1 MSKGIAMEKDRGL
14 LLQNLQSLSGEVK
27 QCVKQLQELSMT
39 MASESSEYKRKLS
52 SLFSQKNGTLNSV
65 NARLAL
71 SEKNVEALRTEA
83 IAARQLLEA
92 SERARAALEQSVR
105 RADQDG
111 SFLQQ
116 RHTVQSSPFFP
127 ESRSFI
133 KGEVRLQNFQH

>member
-1 MSKGIAMEKDRGL
+1 MEKDRGL

>member
-1 MSKGIAMEKDRGL
+1 MSKGIATEKDRGL